1 MAENPPTTDRARR
14 QRDVETGARTDAV
27 DRVPDPPDPRGRGP
41 QTTSRSRQTTTA
53 RDVAG
58 ELGIDRS
65 GVGTVDR
72 IEGMDVFL
80 RSGGADEFA
89 EIVQTDFASDADFVA
104 PDDVQA
110 RVDADAISAD
120 PFVAPDR
127 RDDVSRRARQQTA
140 SGTEFVEPADL
151 QADVG
156 AMGVTGLGVRESRRD
171 DVAGR
176 AQRDAASAS
185 PFINPSDVQADVSAS
200 GIESVM
206 IAPDRREAVGDRAE
220 ADAAADAEFIEATD
234 LEADVTDTGIAGV
247 SIAEDRRDDVAGRAQ
262 RSLAGEDPFI
272 EPDDI
277 AVEVGA
283 MGVTSAGVR
292 EDRRDDIAAREFEA
306 TTPLGSV
313 DPDTDLTATGDGFG
327 LTTGAQ
333 RRLGALQID
342 EQLPDV
348 TVTADDVTLEDGQ
361 AVFEREVRR

>member
-1 MAENPPTTDRARR
+1 MSQNPPTTDRARR
-14 QRDVETGARTDAV
+14 QRGVETGARTDAV

-127 RDDVSRRARQQTA
+127 RDDVANRARQQTA

-171 DVAGR
+171 DVATR
-176 AQRDAASAS
+176 
-185 PFINPSDVQADVSAS
+185 
-200 GIESVM
+200 
-206 IAPDRREAVGDRAE
+206 
-220 ADAAADAEFIEATD
+220 T
-234 LEADVTDTGIAGV
+234 
-247 SIAEDRRDDVAGRAQ
+247 Q

>member
-1 MAENPPTTDRARR
+1 MSQNPPTTDRARR
-14 QRDVETGARTDAV
+14 QRGVETGARTDAV

-171 DVAGR
+171 DVATR
-176 AQRDAASAS
+176 
-185 PFINPSDVQADVSAS
+185 
-200 GIESVM
+200 
-206 IAPDRREAVGDRAE
+206 
-220 ADAAADAEFIEATD
+220 T
-234 LEADVTDTGIAGV
+234 
-247 SIAEDRRDDVAGRAQ
+247 Q

>member
-1 MAENPPTTDRARR
+1 MSQNPPTTDRARR
-14 QRDVETGARTDAV
+14 QRGVDTGARTDAV

-171 DVAGR
+171 DVATR
-176 AQRDAASAS
+176 
-185 PFINPSDVQADVSAS
+185 
-200 GIESVM
+200 
-206 IAPDRREAVGDRAE
+206 
-220 ADAAADAEFIEATD
+220 T
-234 LEADVTDTGIAGV
+234 
-247 SIAEDRRDDVAGRAQ
+247 Q

>member
-1 MAENPPTTDRARR
+1 MSQNPPTTDRARR
-14 QRDVETGARTDAV
+14 QRGVDTGARTDAV

-127 RDDVSRRARQQTA
+127 RDDVANRARQQTA

-171 DVAGR
+171 DVATR
-176 AQRDAASAS
+176 
-185 PFINPSDVQADVSAS
+185 
-200 GIESVM
+200 
-206 IAPDRREAVGDRAE
+206 
-220 ADAAADAEFIEATD
+220 T
-234 LEADVTDTGIAGV
+234 
-247 SIAEDRRDDVAGRAQ
+247 Q

>member
-1 MAENPPTTDRARR
+1 MSESEPTTDRARR
-14 QRDVETGARTDAV
+14 QRAVETGAATDAV
-27 DRVPDPPDPRGRGP
+27 DRVSGRSNPGGQPSRGTP
-41 QTTSRSRQTTTA
+41 RSRQRDA
-53 RDVAG
+53 QRDVAG

-140 SGTEFVEPADL
+140 SGTEFIEPDDL

-156 AMGVTGLGVRESRRD
+156 AMGVAGLGVRESRRD
-171 DVAGR
+171 DVATR
-176 AQRDAASAS
+176 
-185 PFINPSDVQADVSAS
+185 
-200 GIESVM
+200 
-206 IAPDRREAVGDRAE
+206 
-220 ADAAADAEFIEATD
+220 T
-234 LEADVTDTGIAGV
+234 
-247 SIAEDRRDDVAGRAQ
+247 Q

>member
-1 MAENPPTTDRARR
+1 MSQNPPTTDRARR
-14 QRDVETGARTDAV
+14 QRGVETGAESDAV

-127 RDDVSRRARQQTA
+127 RDDVANRARQQTA
-140 SGTEFVEPADL
+140 SGTEFIEPADL

-171 DVAGR
+171 DVATR
-176 AQRDAASAS
+176 
-185 PFINPSDVQADVSAS
+185 
-200 GIESVM
+200 
-206 IAPDRREAVGDRAE
+206 
-220 ADAAADAEFIEATD
+220 T
-234 LEADVTDTGIAGV
+234 
-247 SIAEDRRDDVAGRAQ
+247 Q